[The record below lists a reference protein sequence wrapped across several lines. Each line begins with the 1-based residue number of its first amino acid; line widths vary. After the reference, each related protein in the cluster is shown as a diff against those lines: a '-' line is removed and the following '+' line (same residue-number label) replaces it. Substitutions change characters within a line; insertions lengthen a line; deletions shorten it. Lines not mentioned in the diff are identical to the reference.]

1 MPTYG
6 GTPVLTEAQAKEVQK
21 VVTAWLDEHGGYG
34 AEARMYKPGHEGPM
48 WVISLE
54 GCGDWPSDICEALRD
69 KWPDGVFAEPVTSWC
84 LGLHPAYCRYCAE
97 GADDQ
102 PCPYHPA

>member
-6 GTPVLTEAQAKEVQK
+6 GTPVLTKAQANACHKIVKKLLGEDGND
-21 VVTAWLDEHGGYG
+21 AALYP
-34 AEARMYKPGHEGPM
+34 PGHEGPM
-48 WVISLE
+48 WVVSFE
-54 GCGDWPSDICEALRD
+54 GYEDDTPWPIRLAAIDGAF
-69 KWPDGVFAEPVTSWC
+69 PDGVFAEPVTSWC
-84 LGLHPAYCRYCAE
+84 LGLYPAYCRYCAE